1 MEILVSYVN
10 MDLQLAAYKAQ
21 KRGYHDPR
29 PLDGNPIALKMPV
42 VETAAR
48 TRVFSSM
55 AKKLRHSAWRRQ
67 ESYNKQLA
75 LFLNR
80 ERFQQNQTW
89 QGEYERLTSTTTAPG
104 LQPFV
109 NARLEQLKTLLVQ

>member
-1 MEILVSYVN
+1 

-29 PLDGNPIALKMPV
+29 PWDGNPIAKKMPV

-48 TRVFSSM
+48 TRVFNSM
-55 AKKLRHSAWRRQ
+55 AKKFRHSAWRRQ
-67 ESYNKQLA
+67 ENHNKQLA

-89 QGEYERLTSTTTAPG
+89 QGEIDRLASTATAPG

-109 NARLEQLKTLLVQ
+109 DARLEQLKTLLIK

>member
-1 MEILVSYVN
+1 

-29 PLDGNPIALKMPV
+29 PWDGNPIAKKMPV

-55 AKKLRHSAWRRQ
+55 AKDIRNSAWRRQ
-67 ESYNKQLA
+67 ESHNKQLA

-89 QGEYERLTSTTTAPG
+89 QGEHDRLTSTATAPG

-109 NARLEQLKTLLVQ
+109 DARLDQLKTLLVQ

>member
-1 MEILVSYVN
+1 

-29 PLDGNPIALKMPV
+29 QWDGNPVAKKQAV
-42 VETAAR
+42 VKTAAR
-48 TRVFSSM
+48 TRIFNSM
-55 AKKLRHSAWRRQ
+55 AKDLRHSAWRRQ
-67 ESYNKQLA
+67 ESHNKQLA

-89 QGEYERLTSTTTAPG
+89 QGEYDRLASTATAPG

-109 NARLEQLKTLLVQ
+109 DARLEQLKSLLIK